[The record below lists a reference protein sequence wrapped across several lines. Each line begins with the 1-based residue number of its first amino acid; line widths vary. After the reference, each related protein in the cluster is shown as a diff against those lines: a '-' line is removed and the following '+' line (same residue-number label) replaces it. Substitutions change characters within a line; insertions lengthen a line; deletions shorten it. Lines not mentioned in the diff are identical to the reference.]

1 MYYDRLKSRVRAS
14 NAARRRQQEAEALI
28 DCIDVK
34 QHIAPVYYPLHD
46 DVKAGRHSTYNLPG
60 GRGSCKSSFVS
71 VEIVSGIM
79 QDGESNAIVFR
90 AVGNTLRDSCYS
102 QIGWANR
109 HVGHFLPVTG
119 ACKPH
124 ELYIPPHRAGNS
136 FPWSGR
142 CKQAEIH
149 QATARYVSL
158 YLV

>member
-14 NAARRRQQEAEALI
+14 NAARRRQQEAKALI

-34 QHIAPVYYPLHD
+34 QHIAPVYYPLHE

-102 QIGWANR
+102 QIGWAIDTLGVSHLWR
-109 HVGHFLPVTG
+109 GRVSPMSYTS
-119 ACKPH
+119 
-124 ELYIPPHRAGNS
+124 PHRAGNS

-149 QATARYVSL
+149 QTPARYVSL

>member
-14 NAARRRQQEAEALI
+14 NATRRRQQQAKALI

-34 QHIAPVYYPLHD
+34 QHIAP
-46 DVKAGRHSTYNLPG
+46 AYNLPG

-102 QIGWANR
+102 QIGWAITR
-109 HVGHFLPVTG
+109 WAFLTCGGGV
-119 ACKPH
+119 
-124 ELYIPPHRAGNS
+124 
-136 FPWSGR
+136 
-142 CKQAEIH
+142 
-149 QATARYVSL
+149 
-158 YLV
+158 